1 VATVTGIS
9 PLVQAVR
16 VEKIIDALRMCGG
29 VMSGSVGF
37 VKLAFCFQP
46 VAMRVAWEIVFDAA
60 AVV

>member
-1 VATVTGIS
+1 
-9 PLVQAVR
+9 
-16 VEKIIDALRMCGG
+16 MCGG